1 MDTTKI
7 DTTHWL
13 RTDAAASYDRMRAA
27 GMPAGGVASAGRTW
41 DEQAALR
48 AAYERGEGNLA
59 ARPGTS
65 LHESGIALDV
75 TRGTPAQLWMT
86 AGGDPWQANASESI
100 QANRFGWFRT
110 VPSEAW
116 HFSYDPAQDRSI
128 PAAAA
133 LSATSPALPILRRNS
148 DGGAASRKLGN
159 WLRAMFSYASRVG
172 DATWV
177 GSDKW
182 VAMQAFARRVGLLE
196 ETATLD
202 AWGPKC
208 WAAARDLGFRA

>member
-7 DTTHWL
+7 DATHWL
-13 RTDAAASYDRMRAA
+13 RTDAAASFARMRAA

-59 ARPGTS
+59 ALPGTS
-65 LHESGIALDV
+65 LHESGVALDM
-75 TRGTPAQLWMT
+75 TRGTPAQLWMSD
-86 AGGDPWQANASESI
+86 GGDPWKPNTGESI
-100 QANRFGWFRT
+100 RANRYGWFRT

-116 HFSYDPAQDRSI
+116 HFSYDPARDQ
-128 PAAAA
+128 
-133 LSATSPALPILRRNS
+133 SATVAAPLAAVSLPTLRRNS
-148 DGGAASRKLGN
+148 DGGQASRKLGN

-182 VAMQAFARRVGLLE
+182 AAMTTFARRVGLLGSGQS
-196 ETATLD
+196 LD
-202 AWGPKC
+202 AWGPRC
-208 WAAARDLGFRA
+208 WAAARDLGFRP